1 MATPP
6 PSDNSGLFGAVG
18 TLFTKAKDVVV
29 KTVAPLEST
38 TPPPTLPGAA
48 PEGAG
53 RTLTG
58 GRRHRRKTR
67 GGKRRST
74 RKTMRRHRRG
84 GEVDDSGISSPDV
97 AFQYAKSQLRKVP
110 APLGGK
116 HTRKT
121 KKGGRKYY

>member
-6 PSDNSGLFGAVG
+6 QPPPTSLFGEVGKLFSSAKKAV
-18 TLFTKAKDVVV
+18 AD
-29 KTVAPLEST
+29 TVAPLAPT

-74 RKTMRRHRRG
+74 RKTTRR
-84 GEVDDSGISSPDV
+84 V
-97 AFQYAKSQLRKVP
+97 RK
-110 APLGGK
+110 A
-116 HTRKT
+116 
-121 KKGGRKYY
+121 KKGGRKY